1 MEEKLIEIADTLGVE
16 VSELWTWLKNGGI
29 QAYQSAK
36 VAELG
41 TIVAFC
47 VLGIAFCVYLLL
59 HALAERKQIIEEV
72 GCYGTDWRERLKVEN
87 IKDDINESVTTTLIA
102 SAVALGILSAILL
115 INLPSLI
122 AWIVSP
128 EGMVLRM
135 ITAGV

>member
-16 VSELWTWLKNGGI
+16 VSELWAWLKSGGI

-41 TIVAFC
+41 TIVTLCA
-47 VLGIAFCVYLLL
+47 LGIAFCVYLLL
-59 HALAERKQIIEEV
+59 HALAERKQIIKEV
-72 GCYGTDWRERLKVEN
+72 GYDGTDWVKRIRVED
-87 IKDDINESVTTTLIA
+87 IKTNVAASVETTLVTSTIA
-102 SAVALGILSAILL
+102 LSVLSTVLL

-122 AWIVSP
+122 AWIISP

-135 ITAGV
+135 IAN